1 MGNNEKYTLT
11 ISLNVLESLGINL
24 YSNVPAVLSEVVA
37 NSWDADAEE
46 VRIELNPELGE
57 IMITDTGKGMNDND
71 INEKYLKVGYH
82 RRECGEIRTPKYDR
96 HVFGRKGIGK
106 LALFSIANIVEVQS
120 VKENK
125 DGVFEKS
132 GLIMN
137 AHDIEEHIKRDSR
150 GVDQNK
156 PSNYHPEEIEPEKI
170 TITKGT
176 KIVLRQ
182 LKKQIFAI
190 ENPLRRR
197 LARRFSVIGEKY
209 NFAVFVDDKQITV
222 EDRDYFKKLEYL
234 WLIGEDNE
242 ELLKSCTNLKKHEGV
257 SGIID
262 ECKGYKVTGWVGTFD
277 EQKSIDEGNNTV
289 VVLAWGKLI
298 HEDILKDVKEGGVFS
313 KYLIGELRA
322 DFLDYDEQPDIST
335 TGRQNV
341 KEDEDR
347 FIELKDFFKS
357 TVLKAVA
364 LRWETWR
371 REGATKKALENEK
384 IKEWF
389 GTLPHDEKKFA
400 EKLFAKIESVP
411 VADPESKKEL
421 YKHGIIAFETLA
433 LKDRLSV
440 LDQISSNE
448 EYIVL
453 QDIMGQID
461 SLEATLYLEIINGR
475 LIVLKKF
482 VNIAVNEKEKIVQKY
497 LFDHLW
503 LLDSSWERTTENAR
517 MEETFK
523 KEFDKVKLSAEERRA
538 RVDIR
543 YKTAAGKHII
553 IELKKYDVEVNINVL
568 TEQVQK
574 YKMALKKC
582 LKTVYLNHE
591 PPFEIICILGSC
603 PTPKEDD
610 ESNRKALAVHNARYV
625 TYDSLITD
633 TLEGYDSYLQKEK
646 EADRIRLIIRDL

>member
-1 MGNNEKYTLT
+1 MANNEKYTLT

-46 VRIELNPELGE
+46 VRIKLVPELGE
-57 IMITDTGKGMNDND
+57 IIITDTGKGMNDKD
-71 INEKYLKVGYH
+71 INEKYLRVGYH
-82 RRECGEIRTPKYDR
+82 RRECEEILTPKYNR

-125 DGVFEKS
+125 GGVLEKS
-132 GLIMN
+132 GLVMN
-137 AHDIEEHIKRDSR
+137 AKDIEEHIKKD
-150 GVDQNK
+150 GKGEDKNK
-156 PSNYHPEEIEPEKI
+156 PSDYHPAEIELDKI
-170 TITKGT
+170 TIAKGT

-182 LKKQIFAI
+182 LKKQIFAL
-190 ENPLRRR
+190 ESPLRKR
-197 LARRFSVIGEKY
+197 LARRFSVIGEKSH
-209 NFAVFVDDKQITV
+209 FVVFVDDKQITV

-234 WLIGEDNE
+234 WLIGQDNE
-242 ELLKSCTNLKKHEGV
+242 EIRNSCTNLKKHEEV
-257 SGIID
+257 SGIVNED
-262 ECKGYKVTGWVGTFD
+262 KGYKVTGWVGTFD
-277 EQKSIDEGNNTV
+277 EQKSIDEGSNTV

-322 DFLDYDEQPDIST
+322 DFLDYDQEPDIST

-341 KEDEDR
+341 KEDEER
-347 FIELKDFFKS
+347 FIDLKNYFKS
-357 TVLKAVA
+357 TVLKAVD
-364 LRWETWR
+364 LKWETWR

-389 GTLPHDEKKFA
+389 ETLPHDEKKFA

-411 VADPESKKEL
+411 VANPESKKEL

-440 LDQISSNE
+440 LDEISSTE
-448 EYIVL
+448 GFIVL
-453 QDIMGQID
+453 QNLMGQID
-461 SLEATLYLEIINGR
+461 TLEATLYLEIINGR
-475 LIVLKKF
+475 LAVLRKF
-482 VNIAVNEKEKIVQKY
+482 VDIAVNEKEKIVQKY

-503 LLDSSWERTTENAR
+503 LLDSSWERPTDNPR

-523 KEFDKVKLSAEERRA
+523 KEFDKVKLSAEEKRA

-568 TEQVQK
+568 LGQVQK
-574 YKMALKKC
+574 YKIALKKC
-582 LKTVYLNHE
+582 LKTVYPDHE
-591 PPFEIICILGSC
+591 PPFEIICILGSN
-603 PTPKEDD
+603 PTPKEED
-610 ESNRKALAVHNARYV
+610 ESNKTLLKVHNARYV
-625 TYDSLITD
+625 TYDSLIKD

-646 EADRIRLIIRDL
+646 QSQRIRLLIESL